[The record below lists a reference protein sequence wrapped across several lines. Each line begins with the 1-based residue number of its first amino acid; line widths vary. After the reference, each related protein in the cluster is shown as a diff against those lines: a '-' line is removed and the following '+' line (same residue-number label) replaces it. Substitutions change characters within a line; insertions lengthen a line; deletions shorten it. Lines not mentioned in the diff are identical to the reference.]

1 MKIEDINTELLTHH
15 PDNPRTGYGNLDE
28 LTKSIKEK
36 GILQPLTVVKN
47 GVKYYNVVAGNR
59 RLEAAKAAGLKS
71 CPCIV
76 TDMNEKEQAAVMLIE
91 NMQRRNLTPYEEAKG
106 VQICLD
112 LGISETDLAKKTGF
126 SKETIRHR
134 KKLAELDQ
142 EKLKKKCA
150 DGQINMQDLIKI
162 EQVKDPENKNKLLES
177 IGTRDFDYNLER
189 MIERQEALENMTKAR
204 LKLDDFAEEMPA
216 DWRDT
221 NYTTVDWC
229 IKSDDF
235 EIPDDADTR
244 NYCYRLGYDG
254 ATYFML
260 LGEKVETEDDDED
273 QDAGPSEYDLRR
285 EASEKLEKEG
295 ETIKKLH
302 IKFMEQADNLPA
314 ETIIKWLICLF
325 ADDDDIDTDEY
336 KANYTSVSW
345 KLYEEVSSHE
355 HTNILKEEGNRLL
368 REATKF
374 IYAAL
379 ENGDRCPYTTWQ
391 GEYTEDRQAD
401 TLYAFLEQLGY
412 KMSSSEQFIRCGTHT
427 AFYTKDEDDDE

>member
-15 PDNPRTGYGNLDE
+15 PDNPRAGYGDLDE

-59 RLEAAKAAGLKS
+59 RLEAAKAAGLKT

-76 TDMNEKEQAAVMLIE
+76 SDMNEKEQAAVMLIE
-91 NMQRRNLTPYEEAKG
+91 NMQRKNLTPYEEGRG
-106 VQICLD
+106 VQMCLD
-112 LGISETDLAKKTGF
+112 LGISEEDLAKKTGF

-142 EKLKKKCA
+142 EMLKEKCA
-150 DGQINMQDLIKI
+150 DGQISMQDLIKL
-162 EQVKDPENKNKLLES
+162 EQVKDPEDKNKLLES
-177 IGTRDFDYNLER
+177 IGTRDFDYNRER

-204 LKLDDFAEEMPA
+204 LKLDNFAEEMPA

-254 ATYFML
+254 ATYFIL
-260 LGEKVETEDDDED
+260 LGEKVETDDDDDED
-273 QDAGPSEYDLRR
+273 QDTGPSEYELRR
-285 EASEKLEKEG
+285 EAQQKLGKEG
-295 ETIKKLH
+295 ETFRKLH
-302 IKFMEQADNLPA
+302 IEFMEKADHLPVDA
-314 ETIIKWLICLF
+314 IIKWLICF
-325 ADDDDIDTDEY
+325 CADDDDLNTGEY
-336 KANYTSVSW
+336 KATYTNFSASKYEVVSG
-345 KLYEEVSSHE
+345 KEYP
-355 HTNILKEEGNRLL
+355 NILKEEGNRLL
-368 REATKF
+368 REATML
-374 IYAAL
+374 IYSAL
-379 ENGDRCPYTTWQ
+379 ETDRCPYTTWQ
-391 GEYTEDRQAD
+391 GEWTAD
-401 TLYAFLEQLGY
+401 EQCDDLYAFLDQLGY
-412 KMSSSEQFIRCGTHT
+412 RMSSSEKSIQCGTHT
-427 AFYTKDEDDDE
+427 AFFKKDEDDDE